1 MFASHPSL
9 ASVVVECP
17 PLWSENR
24 MVARTRNNSV
34 WSLPLL
40 KTKMMRFRDLTSITY
55 QIIISN
61 KKRLKWQQ
69 KTTNVT
75 KLQNCF
81 KRKSSRSHCNSGAR
95 PCNGMK
101 MMNSMRISLMSWWQM
116 HKTTQTSQ
124 MMSLQGLSN
133 LPACP
138 VVKQMS
144 LETFL

>member
-1 MFASHPSL
+1 MGPLYSKKTRNRSEAAIAASSCMSKKIKSQKKKIFASHPSL

-55 QIIISN
+55 PTIISN
-61 KKRLKWQQ
+61 KKRVKWQQ
-69 KTTNVT
+69 KTTNAT
-75 KLQNCF
+75 KLQNCL

-95 PCNGMK
+95 PCSGMK
-101 MMNSMRISLMSWWQM
+101 MMNSMRISLMS
-116 HKTTQTSQ
+116 
-124 MMSLQGLSN
+124 
-133 LPACP
+133 
-138 VVKQMS
+138 
-144 LETFL
+144 